1 MTPGS
6 ISACETD
13 RAALQRLR
21 DALGAEAL
29 SMLADSCAQD
39 LDEACAGLAAP
50 SLDGETVKKLAH
62 KMAGL
67 LGQYACPSASAFAR
81 GLAQGAA
88 GDALAAAGLLAERGR
103 ACAAELRALAT
114 AP

>member
-1 MTPGS
+1 MALDPVFGS
-6 ISACETD
+6 EVD

-29 SMLADSCAQD
+29 SMLAGECVSDLTLICAQ
-39 LDEACAGLAAP
+39 LSEPSVEAEA
-50 SLDGETVKKLAH
+50 VRRLAH

-81 GLAQGAA
+81 DLSHGPPAA
-88 GDALAAAGLLAERGR
+88 ALAARESLMERGW
-103 ACAAELRALAT
+103 ACAAELKVLAGN
-114 AP
+114 P